1 MAAHIVAAGRT
12 AAAHTVA
19 AGRTAAAHTVA
30 EAAHIA
36 VVPAHIAEAVHIVV
50 VAAHTAIAA
59 LDNSPEVADLVV
71 AHTIVAAGW
80 DHSS

>member
-1 MAAHIVAAGRT
+1 MAAHIVVVNHTAVAHIVAG
-12 AAAHTVA
+12 AVHIVVVPVHTVA
-19 AGRTAAAHTVA
+19 A
-30 EAAHIA
+30 
-36 VVPAHIAEAVHIVV
+36 AVHIVV
-50 VAAHTAIAA
+50 VAAHIAIGA

>member
-1 MAAHIVAAGRT
+1 MHSSSVVIQSFGT
-12 AAAHTVA
+12 ACAPGKVPDHTVA
-19 AGRTAAAHTVA
+19 A
-30 EAAHIA
+30 AAHIA
-36 VVPAHIAEAVHIVV
+36 VE
-50 VAAHTAIAA
+50 AAHTAIAA

>member
-1 MAAHIVAAGRT
+1 MAAHIVVVNHTAVAHIV
-12 AAAHTVA
+12 AAAVHTAVVPVHTVA
-19 AGRTAAAHTVA
+19 G
-30 EAAHIA
+30 
-36 VVPAHIAEAVHIVV
+36 AVHIVV
-50 VAAHTAIAA
+50 VAAHIAIGA